1 MSQKRGRHHRFA
13 APQSSPSA
21 RNAAVSLLQ
30 SLVRGNQQLT
40 VQIDRQSVSLPQA
53 LALAEQQAKA
63 GQAQAAGRIYQQ
75 LLEQAANWH
84 REKRLDDAE
93 AVYRQVF
100 EAQPRYIDALHLL
113 GVIYSQRGDH
123 ATAERLIR
131 QALHENPRS
140 AIYQNNLGRSLQ
152 GQGRLEEAAD
162 SYRRTLELNPEHV
175 LACNNLGKVHAELGQ
190 WDEAVAAFRRAVA
203 LRPDFNEAHRN
214 LEDALQR
221 QNEGANSAQTNSN
234 HS

>member
-1 MSQKRGRHHRFA
+1 MVNKSRTPGGAGRRRA
-13 APQSSPSA
+13 SPSA
-21 RNAAVSLLQ
+21 ERNAAVSLLQ
-30 SLVRGNQQLT
+30 SLTRGNQQLT
-40 VQIDRQSVSLPQA
+40 VQINGKPLALPQA
-53 LALAEQQAKA
+53 LALAEQLGKA
-63 GQAQAAGRIYQQ
+63 GQAQAAGLVYQQ
-75 LLEQAANWH
+75 LLEQAADWH

-100 EAQPRYIDALHLL
+100 EAQPGYIDALHLL

-131 QALHENPRS
+131 QALRENPR
-140 AIYQNNLGRSLQ
+140 ADTYQNNLGKALQ

-162 SYRRTLELNPEHV
+162 CYRRTLELNPEHV

-203 LRPDFNEAHRN
+203 LRPDFNEARCN
-214 LEDALQR
+214 LEDALR
-221 QNEGANSAQTNSN
+221 QSGATANAASPL
-234 HS
+234 